1 VRTSDAWNDF
11 EEIFHNV
18 NGKRTRYAAK
28 CHYCKKIL
36 TASSSGGTGHLLR
49 HRISCARKADRASKA
64 QVVLNFN
71 SDGSVRNWEYKPD
84 VARTELCR
92 LIARLDLPLGIDAYD
107 AFVYYIKRAHNP
119 RYVPVSRQTTS
130 RDFVKHFNQ
139 IRTVTM
145 DELKACSSVALTSD
159 IWNGNAKE
167 DYLSVVA
174 HFVNSDWELEKR
186 LIGLRLIDV
195 SHSSSNI
202 AERVGNV
209 LDDWSLT
216 DKIFSF
222 TLDNASSNASAMTF
236 LTHKFSGYIG
246 PVFLHQRC
254 ACHIINLIVKS
265 SLKRLKFFIEAL
277 ELLYL
282 F

>member
-1 VRTSDAWNDF
+1 VATPSSNASTATTMPTPTPMAPQGRVQRTRTTKTGSGKVRARTSDAWNDF
-11 EEIFHNV
+11 EEIFHNL
-18 NGKRTRYAAK
+18 NGKRSRYAAK

-36 TASSSGGTGHLLR
+36 TASSSGGTSHVLR

-64 QVVLNFN
+64 QAVLNFN

-92 LIARLDLPLGIDAYD
+92 LIARLDLPLGIGAYD
-107 AFVYYIKRAHNP
+107 AFVDYIKRAHNP

-130 RDFVKHFNQ
+130 RDFVKNFNQ

-145 DELKACSSVALTSD
+145 DELKACSSVALRYD

-186 LIGLRLIDV
+186 LI
-195 SHSSSNI
+195 S
-202 AERVGNV
+202 V
-209 LDDWSLT
+209 LVMYL
-216 DKIFSF
+216 
-222 TLDNASSNASAMTF
+222 M
-236 LTHKFSGYIG
+236 IG
-246 PVFLHQRC
+246 V
-254 ACHIINLIVKS
+254 
-265 SLKRLKFFIEAL
+265 
-277 ELLYL
+277 
-282 F
+282 